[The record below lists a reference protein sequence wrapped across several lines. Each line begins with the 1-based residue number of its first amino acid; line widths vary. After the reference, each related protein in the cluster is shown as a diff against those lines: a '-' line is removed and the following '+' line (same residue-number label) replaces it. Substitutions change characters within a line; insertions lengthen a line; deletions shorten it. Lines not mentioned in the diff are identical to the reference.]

1 MTKEK
6 AKVTETQK
14 GIIGE
19 YLISTYL
26 ILKSHGRLSPAFT
39 WADDSGIDLIVHDKE
54 TNASIPVQVKS
65 RFKSTRN
72 YIRFEVRKATY
83 SKEGAAFLI
92 AVYFDDIVSPKIGIK
107 RCWLIPMTELETL
120 DLRKKKKFMINP
132 NWKSD
137 SDDKF
142 KSYRCN
148 DMEDLTGRLI
158 KFFDERISK

>member
-1 MTKEK
+1 M
-6 AKVTETQK
+6 
-14 GIIGE
+14 
-19 YLISTYL
+19 
-26 ILKSHGRLSPAFT
+26 ILESHGRLSPAFT

-92 AVYFDDIVSPKIGIK
+92 AVYFDIVSPKIGIK
-107 RCWLIPMTELETL
+107 RCWLIPMAELETL

-142 KSYRCN
+142 TPYRYK
-148 DMEDLTGRLI
+148 DMKDLTERLI
-158 KFFDERISK
+158 KIFNEGFGK